1 MAKDAHALFRAPH
14 RECHV
19 RGTLPLTQIKAAV
32 RHPVRATALSELYTS
47 VVDMEFLRA
56 RFAVIVVLAVVG
68 SLVLGLTRASAVPKC
83 RMVCDDGA
91 NSDGRLTY
99 DSKMDMNERG
109 EARRLGVDP
118 YPYPPQPTPPT
129 HRIAFSVA
137 RTTPIGPLPNDTIL
151 PFDFMFS
158 NAGGAFDMETGIFTA
173 PVSGTYFFSFRGQK
187 RSAQYLMYLGLWRN
201 GEEMAGV
208 YEDNLDPLNPTPSPG
223 NASNNLVLHL
233 FERDQVYLMI
243 SDNAIA
249 FSTVFGKYVGF
260 TGFLL
265 FPDNPYV

>member
-1 MAKDAHALFRAPH
+1 
-14 RECHV
+14 
-19 RGTLPLTQIKAAV
+19 
-32 RHPVRATALSELYTS
+32 
-47 VVDMEFLRA
+47 MEFVRLT
-56 RFAVIVVLAVVG
+56 VLCMLAMVG
-68 SLVLGLTRASAVPKC
+68 SLGFRAARASAVPKC
-83 RMVCDDGA
+83 RWVCDEEPRRD
-91 NSDGRLTY
+91 SRLTY
-99 DSKMDMNERG
+99 HSEMEMNER
-109 EARRLGVDP
+109 EQPRRLRVDP
-118 YPYPPQPTPPT
+118 YPYPPQPSQQN
-129 HRIAFSVA
+129 HRVAFSVA

-187 RSAQYLMYLGLWRN
+187 RSAQYLMYLGLWKN

-208 YEDNLDPLNPTPSPG
+208 YEDNLDPQNPSPSPG

-260 TGFLL
+260 SGFLL
-265 FPDNPYV
+265 FPDNPYA